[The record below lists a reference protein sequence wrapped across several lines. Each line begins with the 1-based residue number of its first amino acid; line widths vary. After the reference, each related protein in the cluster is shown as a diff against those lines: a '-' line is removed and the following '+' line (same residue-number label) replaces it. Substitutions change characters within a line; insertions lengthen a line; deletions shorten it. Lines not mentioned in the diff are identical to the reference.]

1 MLTEKY
7 LNIIQ
12 ERREGLRRDL
22 APLFPGPAARDF
34 TLEVGCGHGHYL
46 TDYAAAHPGELCV
59 GIDLLADRIERAQR
73 KRDRARA
80 ANLHFIQAE
89 ARLFLSE
96 LPAPA
101 RIARL
106 LLLFPD
112 PWPKLRHHKHRILQS
127 DFLSA
132 VAERAAPECR
142 FYFRTDFAPYLED
155 GRAALAGHPRW
166 EMVDEPFPFERETVF
181 QARAPAFGSCAA
193 RLRPAGH

>member
-7 LNIIQ
+7 LKIIQ

-22 APLFPGPAARDF
+22 APLFPGPADRDF

-59 GIDLLADRIERAQR
+59 GIDLLADRIARAQR

-112 PWPKLRHHKHRILQS
+112 PWPKLRHHKHRILQP

-132 VAERAAPECR
+132 VAERAAPGCR
-142 FYFRTDFAPYLED
+142 FYFRTDFAPYLEE

-166 EMVDEPFPFERETVF
+166 ALVEEPWPLERETVF
-181 QARAPAFGSCAA
+181 QARAPSYGSCVA
-193 RLRPAGH
+193 RWRAGGH

>member
-1 MLTEKY
+1 VLTEKY
-7 LNIIQ
+7 LKIIQ

-59 GIDLLADRIERAQR
+59 GIDLLADRIARAQR
-73 KRDRARA
+73 KRDQARA

-96 LPAPA
+96 LPSPA

-112 PWPKLRHHKHRILQS
+112 PWPKLRHHKHRILQP

-132 VAERAAPECR
+132 VAERAAPGCR

-166 EMVDEPFPFERETVF
+166 EVVDESFPFERETVF
-181 QARAPAFGSCAA
+181 QARAPAFGSCVA
-193 RLRPAGH
+193 RLRAAGH

>member
-46 TDYAAAHPGELCV
+46 TDYAAAHPAELCV
-59 GIDLLADRIERAQR
+59 GIDLLADRIARAQR

-80 ANLHFIQAE
+80 ANLQFLRAE

-101 RIARL
+101 RIGRL

-112 PWPKLRHHKHRILQS
+112 PWPKLRHHKHRILQP

-132 VAERAAPECR
+132 VAERAAPGCR

-155 GRAALAGHPRW
+155 GRAALSGHPRW
-166 EMVDEPFPFERETVF
+166 EVVDESLPFERETVF
-181 QARAPAFGSCAA
+181 QARAPAFGSCTA
-193 RLRPAGH
+193 RLRATGH

>member
-59 GIDLLADRIERAQR
+59 GIDLLADRIVRAQR
-73 KRDRARA
+73 KRDRAGA

-96 LPAPA
+96 LPAAA

-112 PWPKLRHHKHRILQS
+112 PWPKLRHHKHRILQP

-132 VAERAAPECR
+132 VAERAAPGCR

-155 GRAALAGHPRW
+155 GRAALAVHPRW
-166 EMVDEPFPFERETVF
+166 EVVDEPFPFERETVF
-181 QARAPAFGSCAA
+181 QARAPAFGSCVA
-193 RLRPAGH
+193 RLRGGGH

>member
-1 MLTEKY
+1 VLTDKY

-12 ERREGLRRDL
+12 QRREGLRRDL
-22 APLFPGPAARDF
+22 APLFPGPAERIF
-34 TLEVGCGHGHYL
+34 TWEVGCGHGHYL

-59 GIDLLADRIERAQR
+59 GIDLLADRIERANR
-73 KRDRARA
+73 KRDRAGRP
-80 ANLHFIQAE
+80 NLQFLQAE

-101 RIARL
+101 RIGRL

-112 PWPKLRHHKHRILQS
+112 PWPKLRHHKHRILQP

-132 VAERAAPECR
+132 VAERAALDCR
-142 FYFRTDFAPYLED
+142 FYFRTDFAPYLEE
-155 GRAALAGHPRW
+155 GRAALAAHPRW
-166 EMVDEPFPFERETVF
+166 AVVDEPWPFERETVF
-181 QARAPAFGSCAA
+181 QSRAPTFGSCVA

>member
-12 ERREGLRRDL
+12 GRREGLRRDL
-22 APLFPGPAARDF
+22 APLFPGPEARDF

-59 GIDLLADRIERAQR
+59 GIDLLADRIARAQR

-80 ANLHFIQAE
+80 ASLHFIQAE

-112 PWPKLRHHKHRILQS
+112 PWPKLRHHKHRILQP

-132 VAERAAPECR
+132 VAERAAPGCR

-166 EMVDEPFPFERETVF
+166 EVVEEPFPFERETVF
-181 QARAPAFGSCAA
+181 QARAPAFGSCVA
-193 RLRPAGH
+193 RLRAVGH

>member
-80 ANLHFIQAE
+80 ANLHFLQAE

-96 LPAPA
+96 LPPAA

-112 PWPKLRHHKHRILQS
+112 PWPKLRHHKHRILQP

-132 VAERAAPECR
+132 VAERATPGCR
-142 FYFRTDFAPYLED
+142 FYFRTDFAPYLAD
-155 GRAALAGHPRW
+155 GRAALAGHLRW
-166 EMVDEPFPFERETVF
+166 EVVEEPFPFERETVF
-181 QARAPAFGSCAA
+181 QARASAFGSCVA
-193 RLRPAGH
+193 RLRAAGH